1 MESVAAAVR
10 QLLAADPLLT
20 YCLASGLMNVRAV
33 ARSIRPSV
41 EARTGAPVRDVAAI
55 VNAVLRYRDHPSTRA
70 ALANVREGAASARI
84 SATSGMVRAAYPL
97 AEGTLRSLDSLR
109 ARGEPDAVFQ
119 LASAGGEATVVA
131 DRRYL
136 TALRKLEPGDISEGE
151 AVVTVSLDRGPLP
164 PALVPTALALLARIG
179 LSVPCWAATPRGLWV
194 CVAEEDLATTVAAF
208 RSLAAS
214 SEGPVDL

>member
-33 ARSIRPSV
+33 ARSIRPRV
-41 EARTGAPVRDVAAI
+41 EARTGSPVRDVAAV
-55 VNAVLRYRDHPSTRA
+55 VNAVLRYRDHPSTRDS
-70 ALANVREGAASARI
+70 LVEVREGAAGARI
-84 SATSGMVRAAYPL
+84 SATSGVVRATYPL

-109 ARGEPDAVFQ
+109 ARGEPNAVFQ

-136 TALRKLEPGDISEGE
+136 AALRKLEPGDLAEGE
-151 AVVTVSLDRGPLP
+151 ALVTISLDRGPLP
-164 PALVPTALALLARIG
+164 SSLVPTVLALLTRIG

-194 CVAEEDLATTVAAF
+194 CVVEEDLAAAVAAL

-214 SEGPVDL
+214 PEGPTEI